1 MLIREKCFWI
11 LGVVAILGILFI
23 SGCVQKRAFRGTSP
37 NISSEGE
44 IFGHALTNCIDIT
57 SPGVYYLTAD
67 IINSSQSYCINISA
81 NNVTLDCQGH
91 LIDGDDSA
99 DYGIYIY
106 RDSEQI
112 TNITIRNCI
121 MQDWDVANI
130 YFKNADGNTI
140 VNATSSS
147 SPGEGIFLDSSDSNT
162 LKNITANSNN
172 VDGIYLENSNSNT
185 LQEITANFNGYG
197 ISLANSNSNTLQNIT
212 ANSNN
217 RHGIY
222 LGYNSNSNILQDITA
237 NSNGYGIYLH
247 RFSNSN
253 TLTNITA
260 NSNGIGIC
268 LWYVISNTLQDITA
282 NSNGIGIYLDSSGSN
297 TLTNITANSNDY
309 GILIRSSNSNTLTNS
324 TIANNGEAGLSLDVV
339 FYNSKNNKI
348 YNCLFNNSVNVKIDS
363 DITGEN
369 YFNTTKQLGTRIYSA
384 GGYIGGN
391 YWTNPTG
398 NGYSDTCVDSNKD
411 GFCDEPLNLSNGT
424 SVAYDY
430 LPLSDEYTTTTTTTL
445 PPGLPPQESGS
456 DAREARVENSIP

>member
-1 MLIREKCFWI
+1 MVIREKCFWI

-81 NNVTLDCQGH
+81 NNVILGCQGH

-185 LQEITANFNGYG
+185 LQ
-197 ISLANSNSNTLQNIT
+197 
-212 ANSNN
+212 
-217 RHGIY
+217 
-222 LGYNSNSNILQDITA
+222 D
-237 NSNGYGIYLH
+237 
-247 RFSNSN
+247 
-253 TLTNITA
+253 
-260 NSNGIGIC
+260 
-268 LWYVISNTLQDITA
+268 
-282 NSNGIGIYLDSSGSN
+282 
-297 TLTNITANSNDY
+297 ITANSNDY

-363 DITGEN
+363 NIAGEN

-456 DAREARVENSIP
+456 DA

>member
-1 MLIREKCFWI
+1 MLVREKCFWI

-23 SGCVQKRAFRGTSP
+23 SGCVQKRAFGGTSP
-37 NISSEGE
+37 NISSVGE
-44 IFGHALTNCIDIT
+44 TFGHAFTDCIDIT

-67 IINSSQSYCINISA
+67 IINSPQSYCINISA
-81 NNVTLDCQGH
+81 NNVILDCQNH

-121 MQDWDVANI
+121 VQDWGVANI
-130 YFKNADGNTI
+130 YLKNAGGNTI
-140 VNATSSS
+140 VNVTSSS
-147 SPGEGIFLDSSDSNT
+147 SPGD
-162 LKNITANSNN
+162 
-172 VDGIYLENSNSNT
+172 
-185 LQEITANFNGYG
+185 G
-197 ISLANSNSNTLQNIT
+197 ISLDSSNSNTLQNIT
-212 ANSNN
+212 ANFNDG
-217 RHGIY
+217 HGIY

-237 NSNGYGIYLH
+237 NSNDYGIYLH

-260 NSNGIGIC
+260 NSNDGHGIC

-363 DITGEN
+363 NIAGEN

-456 DAREARVENSIP
+456 DA